1 MRNELFDQAK
11 SFTEEAL
18 TSSFSSGLE
27 RQQAVKRAKNAV
39 LSAFANSTDAERNQL
54 HTFQDLLDDL

>member
-27 RQQAVKRAKNAV
+27 RQQAVQRAKNAV
-39 LSAFANSTDAERNQL
+39 SSAFANSTDAERNQL

>member
-18 TSSFSSGLE
+18 TSSFPSGLE
-27 RQQAVKRAKNAV
+27 RQQAVQRAKNAV
-39 LSAFANSTDAERNQL
+39 SSAFANSTDAERNP
-54 HTFQDLLDDL
+54 TAYVPRPA

>member
-11 SFTEEAL
+11 SFTGEAL

-27 RQQAVKRAKNAV
+27 RQKAVERAKNAV
-39 LSAFANSTDAERNQL
+39 SSAFANSTDAERNQL